1 MRWRGTGERRIRAWL
16 LIVAAGGGFLP
27 AISISGPPP
36 VKPPLRILAPADGA
50 AIRPGK
56 VLVIGRAAGRGM
68 TRVDIDVNG
77 RSRQS
82 VPVVG
87 GGFSATVT
95 LSPGRNIVRAV
106 SGGSAAQAMLAGAE
120 KGSFRYHAGVEKCAD
135 CHAKGGRGYA
145 IPPPTDALCYRCHRR
160 QDKGRLVH
168 GPIGSGDCAA
178 CHDPHGSAHKALTR
192 ERHETLCV
200 TCHDQQSS
208 EGHLKASRGKAC
220 TSCHDS
226 HSSAK
231 TFLRK

>member
-1 MRWRGTGERRIRAWL
+1 MRLRGSRELCLRAWL
-16 LIVAAGGGFLP
+16 LIVAAGGTFLP

-36 VKPPLRILAPADGA
+36 VKPPLQILSPADGA
-50 AIRPGK
+50 AVRPGK

-68 TRVDIDVNG
+68 TRVDIDMNG

-95 LSPGRNIVRAV
+95 VSTGGNVVRAV
-106 SGGSAAQAMLAGAE
+106 SGGSTAKATLAGAE
-120 KGSFRYHAGVEKCAD
+120 KGAYRYHPGVEKCAG
-135 CHAKGGRGYA
+135 CHAKESRGFA
-145 IPPPTDALCYRCHRR
+145 APPPTDTLCYRCHRR
-160 QDKGRLVH
+160 QDQGRLVH

-192 ERHETLCV
+192 ERHETQCV

-208 EGHLKASRGKAC
+208 EAHLKASRGKAC
-220 TSCHDS
+220 TTCHDP